1 MAAYSGQNLSISCVK
16 PFVVT
21 WYISGNICSEQNSRL
36 TVMSSLLG
44 VDSAVFFTR
53 TSWSTFLSRFSPSS
67 LSSPPTCATTAAHTL
82 PSSSSFSS
90 AHRTLTACP
99 SVRVYV
105 CISSSLPPQSNF
117 PLAQSGRQTDTYSKL
132 CSFPPL
138 LSSSAPTPLR
148 MGMVAPICW
157 QADHSFLP
165 FDRPPSILTGCDTRF
180 NPKVGYPTLG
190 CRILPSP
197 VASDPPGWASPTKR

>member
-82 PSSSSFSS
+82 PSSSSSSSFSS

-99 SVRVYV
+99 SVCMYV
-105 CISSSLPPQSNF
+105 S
-117 PLAQSGRQTDTYSKL
+117 PL
-132 CSFPPL
+132 
-138 LSSSAPTPLR
+138 
-148 MGMVAPICW
+148 
-157 QADHSFLP
+157 HS
-165 FDRPPSILTGCDTRF
+165 
-180 NPKVGYPTLG
+180 
-190 CRILPSP
+190 LPSP
-197 VASDPPGWASPTKR
+197 IFHLPSQADRQTPTANFALSLHSYPPQHQLLFGWGWWLLYAGRQITPSSRLTVPHLF